1 MYNSQASLYR
11 LGLANYSPQANWS
24 EAWFFK
30 NFTFL
35 NSYISTYIIVLI
47 LPLCPLSLK
56 YRIPGRWR
64 KFADS
69 WYRYQKTIRI
79 MCCFCNLGKVSGCGQ
94 NWWAC
99 TGTLSHV
106 DRSEWL
112 LRRMWVFAHFG
123 RSQWMWVKF
132 TKKFFSLCADIIGY
146 HSFQLRELE
155 CPGHTV
161 LRQMQV
167 HGTQAIKSP
176 SLGNLGMTT
185 KQGSSG
191 LHLNSH

>member
-132 TKKFFSLCADIIGY
+132 TKKIFFSMCRY
-146 HSFQLRELE
+146 HWISFFSAQGTGMPWPY
-155 CPGHTV
+155 CP
-161 LRQMQV
+161 
-167 HGTQAIKSP
+167 P
-176 SLGNLGMTT
+176 SDASTRNTSNKVSLSWQPWYDH
-185 KQGSSG
+185 KAR
-191 LHLNSH
+191 